1 MPFTV
6 HDAKLLFRRDGL
18 SIKKININVLSP
30 FWLAFKIGMH
40 VYFNSLSATYLFPI
54 HPIKLQSSNKFTSTF
69 FHPLNSTR
77 TIPWVN
83 PILKNISALSR
94 EILRIRV
101 STKMWK
107 PYFTTF
113 HYFYYLSS
121 MKFYYLLTAFLYLRN
136 LNEDPAVSTSPL
148 IAVSTS
154 TIKEW
159 GIRIKTK
166 YVTPT
171 LCIKQYYP

>member
-1 MPFTV
+1 M
-6 HDAKLLFRRDGL
+6 
-18 SIKKININVLSP
+18 SP

-69 FHPLNSTR
+69 FHPLKPTR

-136 LNEDPAVSTSPL
+136 LKWGPCGLHVSPYSRFNLHNKRMGHKDKNKICNTH
-148 IAVSTS
+148 
-154 TIKEW
+154 
-159 GIRIKTK
+159 
-166 YVTPT
+166 T
-171 LCIKQYYP
+171 LH